1 MNAPVEPSGETL
13 AELERIAGSPEDGPC
28 LMLNLHRY
36 REREAYYRYGA
47 VAARVLE
54 RVGGRVAWYAQAEG
68 LVIGDA
74 GDAYDEAI
82 AAWYPSL
89 AAFLELARDPEIQT
103 VRADREAGLERAT
116 LIRFQGGAEPRLPP
130 SG

>member
-1 MNAPVEPSGETL
+1 MNAPVEPSEETL
-13 AELERIAGSPEDGPC
+13 AELEAIAGGPEDGPC

-36 REREAYYRYGA
+36 HDRDAYYRYGA

-54 RVGGRVAWYAQAEG
+54 RVGGQVAWYAQADG
-68 LVIGDA
+68 LVIGGAED
-74 GDAYDEAI
+74 GYDEVI

-89 AAFLELARDPEIQT
+89 AAFVELARDPEIQT

-116 LIRFQGGAEPRLPP
+116 LIRFPGDAEPRISPP
-130 SG
+130 G